1 MKIKSFVLGLAA
13 AVTVAAPIG
22 AVAAERASVRA
33 VAPSE
38 DGSELASGGTIV
50 LALLGAAA
58 VIGGIV
64 ALSGSNDDD
73 LPVSG

>member
-1 MKIKSFVLGLAA
+1 MKMKSIVLGLAA

-22 AVAAERASVRA
+22 TVAAQRASARA
-33 VAPSE
+33 VAPVE
-38 DGSELASGGTIV
+38 EGSEIGSGGTIV

-64 ALSGSNDDD
+64 ALSDSNDD
-73 LPVSG
+73 PVSA

>member
-1 MKIKSFVLGLAA
+1 MKMKSIVLGLAA

-22 AVAAERASVRA
+22 TVAAQRA
-33 VAPSE
+33 VAPVE
-38 DGSELASGGTIV
+38 EGSEIGSGSTIV

-64 ALSGSNDDD
+64 ALSDSNDD
-73 LPVSG
+73 PVSA